1 MAKTS
6 NKTTIMFLNMVLI
19 LSLLL
24 GVVVKKAEC
33 AASCETVVGVES
45 GDTCI
50 SIAKASQLTTDFFL
64 SINPN
69 VNCKELFV
77 GQWVCVAGSPN

>member
-24 GVVVKKAEC
+24 GES